1 MLNTEL
7 PSLTSDIIFKSFML
21 DDDVKEYKAELIH
34 LITNIPKEDIL
45 NNSIYINN
53 ELPINT
59 RNNKRYRCDIILSI
73 SNNIINIEMNN
84 IYYKGIIEKNNSYTF
99 KILGDRYAKG
109 EDYINLKKVYQINI
123 DNYEIYPESKL
134 LYKFKIVEESGKY
147 LETENYESYHLNLEY
162 LRKKCYNNCKLTRLE
177 HLCKLFFIT
186 NKEEAE
192 ELAKEDDIMEKAVNK
207 LYELSE
213 DEKLMGLY
221 DAEKVD
227 QMTQNTMKLSARLE
241 GIEEGKKVGLEEG
254 KKVGLEE
261 GQQKE
266 KIEITKKLLEK
277 KIDIETISSITSL
290 NIKEI
295 KKLININ

>member
-1 MLNTEL
+1 M
-7 PSLTSDIIFKSFML
+7 
-21 DDDVKEYKAELIH
+21 
-34 LITNIPKEDIL
+34 
-45 NNSIYINN
+45 
-53 ELPINT
+53 
-59 RNNKRYRCDIILSI
+59 
-73 SNNIINIEMNN
+73 
-84 IYYKGIIEKNNSYTF
+84 
-99 KILGDRYAKG
+99 
-109 EDYINLKKVYQINI
+109 
-123 DNYEIYPESKL
+123 
-134 LYKFKIVEESGKY
+134 ESGKY

-254 KKVGLEE
+254 
-261 GQQKE
+261 QQKE
-266 KIEITKKLLEK
+266 KIEIAKKLLEK
-277 KIDIETISSITSL
+277 KIDIETISSITELS
-290 NIKEI
+290 IKEI
-295 KKLININ
+295 EELN